1 MTHTVDPQLLER
13 PIRILVVG
21 CGGNG
26 SAIVSG
32 LPYLHQALLAF
43 GHPGGLAVTLI
54 DPDTV
59 SETNCVRQPFCRT
72 EIGFP
77 KAIVLAH
84 RINLFW
90 GLNWQGMQAT
100 IQQLKKGS
108 DVDFVIGC
116 VDTRKARRAIDKWV
130 LNSRVLYWLD
140 LGNNASSGQFV
151 LGQPKNS
158 ANRKKKDRLPT
169 VAELYPEI
177 LKRDK
182 KEDDQPSCSA
192 AEALTRQEPFINQNL
207 AYQALGMLTQLL
219 RHGSVSYQG
228 GFCNLATGQL
238 VPLAVGKPQQ
248 NCSLVAIR
256 PDLRT
261 RIAIAVVSKPAP
273 RWRIERRLV
282 EVAQQRDR
290 VSFDL
295 SAQAGWTRFVI
306 DGQPQERHVTDDF
319 AYRALQFDF
328 RNSNILRG
336 RTALTPCREFVP
348 IASDQCRSD
357 DQPEYRAAVI
367 CRHRFEAGPCAR
379 TDGPRA

>member
-1 MTHTVDPQLLER
+1 MTHTVDPQMLER

-32 LPYLHQALLAF
+32 LPYLHQAVLAF

-100 IQQLKKGS
+100 IQQLKRGS

-130 LNSRVLYWLD
+130 LSSRVLYWLD
-140 LGNNASSGQFV
+140 IGNNASSGQFI

-158 ANRKKKDRLPT
+158 ANTKKKDRLPT

-177 LKRDK
+177 LTRDE

-207 AYQALGMLTQLL
+207 AYQALAMLTQLL
-219 RHGSVSYQG
+219 RHGSLSYQG
-228 GFCNLATGQL
+228 AFCNLTTGRL
-238 VPLAVGKPQQ
+238 VPLPIRAVGW
-248 NCSLVAIR
+248 NS
-256 PDLRT
+256 
-261 RIAIAVVSKPAP
+261 AP
-273 RWRIERRLV
+273 R
-282 EVAQQRDR
+282 RD
-290 VSFDL
+290 
-295 SAQAGWTRFVI
+295 
-306 DGQPQERHVTDDF
+306 
-319 AYRALQFDF
+319 YRTTTLPETTGIAPSDPT
-328 RNSNILRG
+328 
-336 RTALTPCREFVP
+336 TAISR
-348 IASDQCRSD
+348 
-357 DQPEYRAAVI
+357 
-367 CRHRFEAGPCAR
+367 
-379 TDGPRA
+379 

>member
-100 IQQLKKGS
+100 IQQVKKAS
-108 DVDFVIGC
+108 DVDFVVGC

-140 LGNNASSGQFV
+140 LGNSASSGQFV

-158 ANRKKKDRLPT
+158 ANKKRDRLPT
-169 VAELYPEI
+169 VADLYPEI

-182 KEDDQPSCSA
+182 KEDTQPSCSA
-192 AEALTRQEPFINQNL
+192 TEALTRQEPFINQNL
-207 AYQALGMLTQLL
+207 AYQALAMLTQLL
-219 RHGSVSYQG
+219 RHGSVSYHG
-228 GFCNLATGQL
+228 GFCNLTTGRL
-238 VPLAVGKPQQ
+238 VPIL
-248 NCSLVAIR
+248 IR
-256 PDLRT
+256 TFMTQPSPKRT
-261 RIAIAVVSKPAP
+261 
-273 RWRIERRLV
+273 
-282 EVAQQRDR
+282 
-290 VSFDL
+290 
-295 SAQAGWTRFVI
+295 G
-306 DGQPQERHVTDDF
+306 
-319 AYRALQFDF
+319 
-328 RNSNILRG
+328 
-336 RTALTPCREFVP
+336 
-348 IASDQCRSD
+348 
-357 DQPEYRAAVI
+357 
-367 CRHRFEAGPCAR
+367 
-379 TDGPRA
+379 

>member
-26 SAIVSG
+26 SAIASG

-43 GHPGGLAVTLI
+43 GHPGGLVVTLI

-151 LGQPKNS
+151 LGQPNNP
-158 ANRKKKDRLPT
+158 ANKRKGKCRLPT
-169 VAELYPEI
+169 VTELFPEI
-177 LKRDK
+177 AAPGVKD
-182 KEDDQPSCSA
+182 DDQPSCSA

-207 AYQALGMLTQLL
+207 AFQALGRLTRLL

-228 GFCNLATGQL
+228 GFCNLAAGQV
-238 VPLAVGKPQQ
+238 VPLPLRAVTAQRQP
-248 NCSLVAIR
+248 N
-256 PDLRT
+256 
-261 RIAIAVVSKPAP
+261 RI
-273 RWRIERRLV
+273 
-282 EVAQQRDR
+282 
-290 VSFDL
+290 
-295 SAQAGWTRFVI
+295 G
-306 DGQPQERHVTDDF
+306 
-319 AYRALQFDF
+319 
-328 RNSNILRG
+328 
-336 RTALTPCREFVP
+336 
-348 IASDQCRSD
+348 
-357 DQPEYRAAVI
+357 
-367 CRHRFEAGPCAR
+367 
-379 TDGPRA
+379 

>member
-1 MTHTVDPQLLER
+1 MTHTPGPQLLER

-90 GLNWQGMQAT
+90 GLNWQGMQAQ
-100 IQQLKKGS
+100 IQQIAKNAE
-108 DVDFVIGC
+108 VDLVIGC
-116 VDTRKARRAIDKWV
+116 VDTRKARRAIDKWA
-130 LNSRVLYWLD
+130 LHSRVLYWLD

-151 LGQPKNS
+151 LGQPNNP
-158 ANRKKKDRLPT
+158 ANRRRKNRLPT
-169 VAELYPEI
+169 VDEHYPEI
-177 LKRDK
+177 LLASDK
-182 KEDDQPSCSA
+182 DSDQPSCSA

-228 GFCNLATGQL
+228 GFCNLATGKL
-238 VPLAVGKPQQ
+238 APLPIDRK
-248 NCSLVAIR
+248 S
-256 PDLRT
+256 
-261 RIAIAVVSKPAP
+261 VV
-273 RWRIERRLV
+273 
-282 EVAQQRDR
+282 
-290 VSFDL
+290 
-295 SAQAGWTRFVI
+295 
-306 DGQPQERHVTDDF
+306 
-319 AYRALQFDF
+319 
-328 RNSNILRG
+328 
-336 RTALTPCREFVP
+336 
-348 IASDQCRSD
+348 
-357 DQPEYRAAVI
+357 
-367 CRHRFEAGPCAR
+367 
-379 TDGPRA
+379 